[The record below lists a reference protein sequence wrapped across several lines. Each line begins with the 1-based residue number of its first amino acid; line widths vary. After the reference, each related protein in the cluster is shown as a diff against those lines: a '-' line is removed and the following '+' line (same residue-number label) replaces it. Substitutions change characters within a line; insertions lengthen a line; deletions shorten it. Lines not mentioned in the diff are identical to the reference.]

1 MRKTHLQIDKPLQT
15 CQRWGYSYR
24 TYRRRIDSGLLPPP
38 IGKGIPS
45 DENSLLI
52 AATNSGADDETIREM
67 VKKIVAARPSLAES
81 SV

>member
-1 MRKTHLQIDKPLQT
+1 MPKIHLQIDRPLQT

-24 TYRRRIDSGLLPPP
+24 TYRRRIDAGLLPPP
-38 IGKGIPS
+38 IGRGIPS

-52 AATNSGADDETIREM
+52 AAANAGADDKTLRRM
-67 VKKIVAARPSLAES
+67 VKEIVAARPSLAES